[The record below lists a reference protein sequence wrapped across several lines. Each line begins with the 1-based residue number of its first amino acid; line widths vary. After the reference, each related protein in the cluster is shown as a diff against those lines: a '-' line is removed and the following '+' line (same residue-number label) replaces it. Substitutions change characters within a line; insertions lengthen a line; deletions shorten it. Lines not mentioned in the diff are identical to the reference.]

1 MADYEPLDLSSLCN
15 AGLDVLERPGPRL
28 IGEQT
33 FHGLPFLVGG
43 PNADPARCFLG
54 FGRGLRE
61 APFEVP
67 VGRLARTVIVAHR
80 QVESDMIEKAAPIG
94 GPVADYVF
102 HLANGESVRV
112 PIRERFEISIIPTS
126 VWSEPI
132 IPFDAVYDARPR
144 LYPRAG
150 GSWDAAARRPE
161 EILPA
166 FPQAYYLWTWVN
178 PQPEVE
184 VTSLQVVPAGLRF
197 LVAGITL
204 GHLDEYPFMRRAAR
218 EVRIS
223 LPQPEDAARKG
234 YLEVE
239 IDRGEASYAFSLPEA
254 PAEAFL
260 ADRTYH
266 GWGEAQNPKAAPA
279 YTLVAGIPSATLTVK
294 HDGETLGSVR
304 WGDVEAQGSV
314 DTPRLRVEVV
324 DRGRNWVRTS
334 VLDDATGEPI
344 PCRVHFRSPDGI
356 PYQPH
361 GHHAHV
367 NSNFESHN
375 VNIGGDLRL
384 GQITYAY
391 INGRCEGWL
400 PRGEVIVDLA
410 RGFEY
415 EPLRTRVTIEPGQ
428 QELTLRLKRWRDMNA
443 ERWFSGDT
451 HVHFLSTQGGH
462 LEARGEDLNVV
473 NLLQAQWGHLFTS
486 IDEFTGGPNV
496 SPDGRTIVYVSQEQR
511 QHFLGHLILLG
522 LKEPV
527 MPWASDGPG
536 ESEMGGSLEVTLSEW
551 ADRTHAQGGTVVVP
565 HFPVP
570 NGESSALIATGRV
583 DAVEMHRHNLYR
595 HLEYYRYL
603 NAGYR
608 LPLTGGTDKM
618 TADLAL
624 GMYRTYV
631 SIPADQPFTY
641 DAWCRNLALG
651 RSYVSSGALLD
662 FTVEGAGLGDTVRL
676 PAGGG
681 EVEVHAH
688 AGSIFPI
695 HTLEIVQQG
704 RVVAS
709 THEPNGARSLHLTA
723 KVRVDGHS
731 WLAARVGGP
740 DYGRPLPHHDGT
752 GGRGIF
758 AHTSPI
764 YVACGGEWDLLDPE
778 AARHMLTL
786 YEGMLTYI
794 RKSALQHPPGTITH
808 HHGEHDHQA
817 YLERPYLQARDA
829 VQRRLDR
836 LAGH

>member
-1 MADYEPLDLSSLCN
+1 MADYEPVDLSGLCN
-15 AGLDVLERPGPRL
+15 SGLDVLDRPGPAL
-28 IGEQT
+28 LGEQL
-33 FHGLPFLVGG
+33 FHGLPFLVGSAQG
-43 PNADPARCFLG
+43 DSQRCFLG

-61 APFEVP
+61 TSLEVP
-67 VGRLARTVIVAHR
+67 VGRSARTVIVAHR
-80 QVESDMIEKAAPIG
+80 LIESDVIERGGPIG
-94 GPVADYVF
+94 LPVADYVF
-102 HLANGESVRV
+102 HLANGTSVRA
-112 PIRERFEISIIPTS
+112 PIRERFEISMVPTS
-126 VWSEPI
+126 IWSEPI
-132 IPFDAVYDARPR
+132 LPFDALHDSPPR
-144 LYPRAG
+144 LYPLNG
-150 GSWDAAARRPE
+150 GSWDAAARRGE
-161 EILPA
+161 EILPIA
-166 FPQAYYLWTWVN
+166 PRAYYFWTWTNLEPDVAL
-178 PQPEVE
+178 
-184 VTSLQVVPAGLRF
+184 TSLEIVPAGPRF
-197 LVAGITL
+197 VVAGITL
-204 GHLDEYPFMRRAAR
+204 GHLDEHPFIRRAGR

-223 LPQPEDAARKG
+223 LPHPDDVDRKG
-234 YLEVE
+234 RIELD
-239 IDRGEASYAFSLPEA
+239 IDRGLATYAYSLPQA
-254 PAEAFL
+254 SPDTFL
-260 ADRTYH
+260 NDATYH
-266 GWGEAQNPKAAPA
+266 GWGEAQNPTTSPA
-279 YTLVAGIPSATLTVK
+279 YANVTGIPSATLTVK
-294 HDGETLGSVR
+294 HQGETLGSVR
-304 WGDVEAQGSV
+304 WGDVEAQGV
-314 DTPRLRVEVV
+314 VNTPRLRVEVV

-334 VLDDATGEPI
+334 VVDDATGAAL

-361 GHHAHV
+361 GHQGHV

-375 VNIGGDLRL
+375 VHLGGDLRL

-400 PRGEVIVDLA
+400 PRGEVIVDVA

-428 QELTLRLKRWRDMNA
+428 QELVLRLKRWRDMNA

-451 HVHFLSTQGGH
+451 HVHFLSTQGGQ

-486 IDEFTGGPNV
+486 IPEFTGGPNV
-496 SPDGRTIVYVSQEQR
+496 SADGRTIVYVSQEQR

-536 ESEMGGSLEVTLSEW
+536 EADLGGSLEVTLSEW

-570 NGESSALIATGRV
+570 NGEAAALIATGRV
-583 DAVEMHRHNLYR
+583 DAVEWHRHSLYR

-608 LPLTGGTDKM
+608 LPLAGGTDKM
-618 TADLAL
+618 TADIAL

-631 SIPADQPFTY
+631 NIPADQPFNHDT
-641 DAWCRNLALG
+641 WSRNLALG
-651 RSYVSSGALLD
+651 RSFLSSGALLD
-662 FTVEGAGLGDTVRL
+662 FTVEGAGLGDTVKL

-681 EVEVHAH
+681 QVEVQAR
-688 AGSIFPI
+688 ASSIFPI

-709 THEPNGARSLHLTA
+709 THESRGARTLHLSA
-723 KVRVDGHS
+723 RLPVDGHT

-740 DYGRPLPHHDGT
+740 EYARPLSHHDGT

-764 YVACGGEWDLLDPE
+764 YVACGGDWEMFDRE
-778 AARHMLTL
+778 AAQYMLSM
-786 YEGMLTYI
+786 YEGSLTYLHNT
-794 RKSALQHPPGTITH
+794 ALHHPHGTTTH
-808 HHGEHDHQA
+808 HHGEDDHMA
-817 YLERPYLQARDA
+817 YLERPFLQAREA
-829 VQRRLDR
+829 VQRRLDQWAR
-836 LAGH
+836 